1 MQRYSFSNRNDA
13 LYNIFCIFAPT
24 SSVTIHQTVKQL
36 SFILLAGLLLLSCN
50 EKKTYPPIPTTV
62 VNKDTVK
69 AEKKADT
76 LHVDK
81 EQQPEQP
88 TAPSPPPSSVKN
100 TTPSVR
106 PSASKSHVQPQYDN
120 MRGFDPASEDDMDDN
135 GMSRYMDNNDDEGWD

>member
-1 MQRYSFSNRNDA
+1 MKR
-13 LYNIFCIFAPT
+13 
-24 SSVTIHQTVKQL
+24 L

-50 EKKTYPPIPTTV
+50 EKKTYPPIPSTV

-69 AEKKADT
+69 EEKKADT

-106 PSASKSHVQPQYDN
+106 PSASKRHVQPQYDN